1 MARAAGEIF
10 TMLSERGPMANRGRQ
25 FSEESAPRLQAALA
39 RASATLRMIQ
49 AVARPASHDS
59 AELRELRLLDK
70 EALDALRQSTRDLL
84 TDLRAE
90 LRRRGQF

>member
-1 MARAAGEIF
+1 MAH
-10 TMLSERGPMANRGRQ
+10 RGRQ
-25 FSEESAPRLQAALA
+25 FAEDPAPQLQAALT

-49 AVARPASHDS
+49 AVARPTYPDS

-70 EALDALRQSTRDLL
+70 LALDALRQRTRDLL

-90 LRRRGQF
+90 LRRRGHF